1 MHFINSIVDIK
12 PYTITVIFDNKE
24 QRVINFEPILSD
36 FPVLKNPHVF
46 ASASLDNYPTLK
58 WEGLAKMK
66 ELDGS
71 IVPAPLDFSPDT
83 LYMMSE
89 SSS

>member
-1 MHFINSIVDIK
+1 MHFISSIIDIK

-24 QRVINFEPILSD
+24 QRKINFESILAD
-36 FPVLKNPHVF
+36 FPVLKKADIFN
-46 ASASLDNYPTLK
+46 AATLDDYPTIK
-58 WEGLAKMK
+58 WDGLAKMK

-83 LYMMSE
+83 LYMISE
-89 SSS
+89 KV